1 MRPHWILVSQK
12 KKDQTK
18 AREKKKCTHK
28 YFCVNCLICWL
39 VAYLYLFSSIF
50 VRLFI
55 FSWKSNL
62 FVSIFSQYIVNVND
76 HLRRSQRM
84 CVKAFGSCFKARL
97 MHRTFFFLSI
107 SLYGYKIAHFSKY
120 QKEKKRR
127 RSHNKKISEL
137 CIVLRKGNR
146 RSRTTNEREKRRE
159 KKTEYGKQWKTN
171 VDWTVDHRS
180 TCARTRWS
188 EWIGSSSTLYA
199 ACTSHMAIQIV
210 GWCNNEKSSILFWP
224 SLLTALLFWK
234 RLSIHHTLGVCTCG

>member
-28 YFCVNCLICWL
+28 YFCVNCLVCWL

-97 MHRTFFFLSI
+97 MHRTVFFSFHFIVWLQNCSFLEI
-107 SLYGYKIAHFSKY
+107 SKR
-120 QKEKKRR
+120 KKR

-146 RSRTTNEREKRRE
+146 RSRTTNEREKRR
-159 KKTEYGKQWKTN
+159 KKHWIWETVWKTN

-210 GWCNNEKSSILFWP
+210 GWCNNEKSSFLFWP
-224 SLLTALLFWK
+224 SFLTALLFWK
-234 RLSIHHTLGVCTCG
+234 RLSIHHALGVRTCG